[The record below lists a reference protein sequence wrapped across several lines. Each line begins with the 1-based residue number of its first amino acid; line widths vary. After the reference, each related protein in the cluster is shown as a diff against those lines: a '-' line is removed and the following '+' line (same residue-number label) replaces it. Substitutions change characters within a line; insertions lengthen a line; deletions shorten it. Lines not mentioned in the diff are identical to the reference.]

1 MAAAGFL
8 GIDIG
13 TSACKAALIDGAGA
27 VIASASAEYPLE
39 IPQPGWSQQRPE
51 DWWDGAC
58 AAVAELRASQPRVEI
73 KGIGLSGQMHGLVAL
88 DREDKV
94 IRPAI
99 LWNDMRNPA
108 ECAEV
113 RRAAGGVDGLVDLSN
128 NDMVIGYTGGKLLW
142 LRRHEPE
149 NFARMA
155 LFLNPKDYIAFRL
168 AGARSTDVSDAS
180 GTGLFDVRSR
190 RWSAELIG
198 RLGLDMEIF
207 PQALESDQVAGEL
220 AADAA
225 ALLDLPAGL
234 PVVAGG
240 GDGVC
245 QSTGSGVIRPGVF
258 QTILGTAGIVACA
271 LDRPVRNEG
280 GRLQVF
286 CNNGAELWH
295 CMGGTISA
303 GAALAWLRRLLASAH
318 GLRPQDMSYA
328 AMMEQAAAAPPGA
341 AELFFLPYLQ
351 GERCPYENP
360 NARGSFIGL
369 NLKHDAGHMIR
380 AVVEGVTYSLGH
392 IAALMRDCGIS
403 GGTAI
408 ASGGGAASALWRQIQ
423 ADVLGCEV
431 ITVSGADAGA
441 AYGAALLAGVGC
453 GHWPGLEAAC
463 AGIEETSRLAPDAA
477 NAALYEDGRARHAEL
492 YRLLEP
498 AYPAQAS

>member
-13 TSACKAALIDGAGA
+13 TSACKAALVDEAGA
-27 VIASASAEYPLE
+27 VIATATAEYPLE

-51 DWWDGAC
+51 DWWEGAC
-58 AAVAELRASQPRVEI
+58 AAVTELRAAAPDAEV

-88 DREDKV
+88 DRADQV

-108 ECAEV
+108 ECEEV
-113 RRAAGGVDGLVDLSN
+113 RQAAGGIDGLVELSN

-142 LRRHEPE
+142 LRRHEPD
-149 NFARMA
+149 NFERMA
-155 LFLNPKDYIAFRL
+155 LFLNPKDYILLRL
-168 AGARSTDVSDAS
+168 TGARSTEVSDAS
-180 GTGLFDVRSR
+180 GTGLFDVRKR
-190 RWSAELIG
+190 RWSAELIDK
-198 RLGLDMEIF
+198 LGLDMAVF
-207 PQALESDQVAGEL
+207 PKALESDQVAGEL
-220 AADAA
+220 GAEAA
-225 ALLDLPAGL
+225 ARMNLPAGL

-271 LDRPVRNEG
+271 LDEPVRNDG

-286 CNNGAELWH
+286 CNNGAALWH

-318 GLRPQDMSYA
+318 GLRPEEMSYA
-328 AMMEQAAAAPPGA
+328 AMMERAAAAPPGA

-380 AVVEGVTYSLGH
+380 AVIEGVTYSLGH
-392 IAALMRDCGIS
+392 IAALMRERGVS
-403 GGTAI
+403 GDVAI
-408 ASGGGAASALWRQIQ
+408 ASGGGAASVLWRQIQ

-431 ITVSGADAGA
+431 TTVSGADAGA

-453 GHWPGLEAAC
+453 GHWQDLAAAC
-463 AGIEETSRLAPDAA
+463 AGVKEDSRLAPVAA
-477 NAALYEDGRARHAEL
+477 HAALYKEGLARHAEL